1 MNLPLLLVFA
11 RRAVI
16 SSPCIKLNSK
26 WMKDFK
32 TRPDTVTMIDNKVG
46 NSLELI
52 GTRKN
57 FLNRTPLAQALRT
70 TINNWDVL
78 KLLYGK
84 GHHHLEKV
92 ADNIIGKSLFS

>member
-57 FLNRTPLAQALRT
+57 FLNRT

>member
-1 MNLPLLLVFA
+1 MLNL
-11 RRAVI
+11 I
-16 SSPCIKLNSK
+16 EE
-26 WMKDFK
+26 
-32 TRPDTVTMIDNKVG
+32 KVG
-46 NSLELI
+46 NSCELI
-52 GTRKN
+52 GTRKD